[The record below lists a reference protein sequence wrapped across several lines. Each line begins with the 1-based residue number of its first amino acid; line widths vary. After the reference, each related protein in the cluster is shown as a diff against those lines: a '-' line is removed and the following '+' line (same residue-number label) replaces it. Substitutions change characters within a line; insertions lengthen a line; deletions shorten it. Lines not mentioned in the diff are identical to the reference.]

1 MGQGADEREDRKE
14 EMTMNALATVYRNTA
29 CAAAAALIC
38 LLSSMAFVE
47 STAVVSATPAEA
59 IRLAHVSTPS
69 EATRFAHVSAPSWFG
84 KPQPAV
90 LVD

>member
-1 MGQGADEREDRKE
+1 MVQGAEERKTKE

-38 LLSSMAFVE
+38 VLSSMAFVE
-47 STAVVSATPAEA
+47 STAVVPGTQPEF
-59 IRLAHVSTPS
+59 IRI
-69 EATRFAHVSAPSWFG
+69 AHVSAPSWFG
-84 KPQPAV
+84 KPEPAV